1 MLSAETGAAPMVLNV
16 DDNDSARTSLSI
28 ILRHHGL
35 NVIEAGT
42 GRDAL
47 RLARDRPDLVVLDV
61 ILPDLDGYEV
71 CRRLKA
77 DPATAHT
84 PVVMISGKAVGP
96 TDRAHALEDGAVVHL
111 TKPVDPAV
119 LVAQLN
125 ALLRLRRA
133 ERMHRRAAAVLEAT
147 TDGFVVLDRDWRYAY
162 LNPRAEEAFG
172 RRRDQLLGRNV
183 WEVFPEGVGSAFERE
198 YRRAMDDR
206 VAVEVEDFCRPLGRW
221 VEARAFPAEDGLAVL
236 FRDVTARRRLEDQYR
251 QAQKMEAVG
260 VLAGGVAHDFNNLLT
275 VISGYADLA
284 AEVLPLKHPAREAV
298 GEIRRAGD
306 RAAGLTRQ
314 LLAFGRK
321 AVVAPR
327 VIDLNG
333 LVLDVE
339 RMLRR
344 LIGEDIDLAVRLQ
357 PAVGAVRADPGHLEQ
372 VILNLAVNA
381 RDAMPTGGKLTVE
394 TRDVTLDDE
403 YARGKVGVT
412 PGRYVLLSVSDTG
425 AGIPPDVQPHI
436 FEPFFTTK
444 GPGKGTGLGL
454 ATVHG
459 IVTQAGGHV
468 AVYSEPGT
476 GTAFKVY
483 LPRAVDPAAPRPMSV
498 LLDPARGTET
508 VLLVEDDESVRRL
521 AATVLGQAGFTVL
534 EAGDGAEAVRVAEGH
549 DGPVHLLVTDVV
561 MPGMGGRELAG
572 QLAGSRPGVKVLY
585 LSGYT
590 DDAVVRHGVLED
602 HVRFLQKPFTP
613 ATLTRAVREAL
624 DGGG

>member
-1 MLSAETGAAPMVLNV
+1 
-16 DDNDSARTSLSI
+16 
-28 ILRHHGL
+28 
-35 NVIEAGT
+35 
-42 GRDAL
+42 
-47 RLARDRPDLVVLDV
+47 
-61 ILPDLDGYEV
+61 
-71 CRRLKA
+71 
-77 DPATAHT
+77 
-84 PVVMISGKAVGP
+84 
-96 TDRAHALEDGAVVHL
+96 
-111 TKPVDPAV
+111 
-119 LVAQLN
+119 
-125 ALLRLRRA
+125 
-133 ERMHRRAAAVLEAT
+133 
-147 TDGFVVLDRDWRYAY
+147 
-162 LNPRAEEAFG
+162 
-172 RRRDQLLGRNV
+172 
-183 WEVFPEGVGSAFERE
+183 
-198 YRRAMDDR
+198 
-206 VAVEVEDFCRPLGRW
+206 
-221 VEARAFPAEDGLAVL
+221 
-236 FRDVTARRRLEDQYR
+236 
-251 QAQKMEAVG
+251 
-260 VLAGGVAHDFNNLLT
+260 
-275 VISGYADLA
+275 
-284 AEVLPLKHPAREAV
+284 
-298 GEIRRAGD
+298 
-306 RAAGLTRQ
+306 
-314 LLAFGRK
+314 
-321 AVVAPR
+321 
-327 VIDLNG
+327 
-333 LVLDVE
+333 
-339 RMLRR
+339 
-344 LIGEDIDLAVRLQ
+344 
-357 PAVGAVRADPGHLEQ
+357 

-572 QLAGSRPGVKVLY
+572 RVAAARPGVRVLF

-590 DDAVVRHGVLED
+590 DDAVVRHGVLEE

-613 ATLTRAVREAL
+613 AALTRAVRKAL
-624 DGGG
+624 DG